1 MAFFDSTTVDQ
12 LIAKY
17 PVVPVFYHE
26 DLALTQ
32 AIIKACYDGGM
43 RAFEF
48 TNRGESALATFTA
61 LVPFIRENCPDM
73 AIGIGTIFKAE
84 QAAKFIEVGADF
96 VVQPVTTAEVG
107 ALCQEKNIAW
117 YPGACTLNEIY
128 QATELGA
135 TVVKIFPGNVVG
147 PGFVKSMKGPMPKVK
162 VMVTG
167 GVEPTTESLTTW
179 FNAGVTAVGMGS
191 QLFPSAVLAN
201 KDFNQIQQTVA
212 SLMETVASLSK

>member
-1 MAFFDSTTVDQ
+1 
-12 LIAKY
+12 
-17 PVVPVFYHE
+17 
-26 DLALTQ
+26 
-32 AIIKACYDGGM
+32 
-43 RAFEF
+43 
-48 TNRGESALATFTA
+48 LATFTA

-107 ALCQEKNIAW
+107 ALCQKKYCLVPW
-117 YPGACTLNEIY
+117 CCTLNEIY

-179 FNAGVTAVGMGS
+179 FKAGVTAVGMGS